1 MNPTPAT
8 PRPSA
13 ALLTVLP
20 DLERLLEQTRTT
32 LGPAM
37 NQSRKARDAH
47 GYTEAMRTLL
57 KGMFFMVE
65 ATRAGHVGDVAAVH
79 GALRE
84 ADDVAQAAT
93 AAGRMAPAPCWG
105 IWRTPKSRRSPRSS

>member
-1 MNPTPAT
+1 MTA
-8 PRPSA
+8 
-13 ALLTVLP
+13 LP

-105 IWRTPKSRRSPRSS
+105 IWRTPISRRSPRSS